1 MTMAESDTAFAI
13 GIRVYYEDTDA
24 SGVVY
29 HANYLRYFERA
40 RTEWLES
47 RGMTHRELA
56 ETHGVLFT
64 LADLAVRFR
73 RPARLD
79 DRLRVSAAIAE
90 RTPARVVFEQEI
102 TRDGACLIQGQFTV
116 ACVQVA
122 SFRPCRLPE
131 ALIKESR

>member
-1 MTMAESDTAFAI
+1 MTERPFHI

-47 RGMTHRELA
+47 RGHDHATLA
-56 ETHGVLFT
+56 GSEAVVFT
-64 LADLAVRFR
+64 LSDLSLRFR

-79 DRLRVSAAIAE
+79 DRLDVFVTVAAF
-90 RTPARVVFEQEI
+90 RRARIVFAQEI
-102 TRDGACLIQGQFTV
+102 RRNDTLLIQGEFTV
-116 ACVQVA
+116 ACVNIHD
-122 SFRPCRLPE
+122 FRPVRLPKRLYE
-131 ALIKESR
+131 ELS